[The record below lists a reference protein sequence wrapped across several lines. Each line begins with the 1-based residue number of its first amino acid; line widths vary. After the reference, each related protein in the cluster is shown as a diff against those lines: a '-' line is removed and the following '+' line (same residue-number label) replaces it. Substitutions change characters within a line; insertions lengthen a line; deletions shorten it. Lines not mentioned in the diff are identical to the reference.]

1 MISDEQTLTKH
12 DLGHPAAMKT
22 EDKIFVAPNT
32 ELAAVTMADMAP
44 GSFDSLMRSLGMSD
58 PSRLL
63 SSKLSWGS
71 CSRRRHNPERSE
83 QSH

>member
-1 MISDEQTLTKH
+1 MQ
-12 DLGHPAAMKT
+12 T

-44 GSFDSLMRSLGMSD
+44 GSFDSLMRSLGISD

-63 SSKLSWGS
+63 SSRPFWGS
-71 CSRRRHNPERSE
+71 CAPAPGTTPKRVSKVTDI
-83 QSH
+83 